1 MRSQRSSGRMAAL
14 RMAVVAASSALVGAI
29 SRGAAAVT
37 PTQQV
42 ITMLTEMKTKGEK
55 MMDTERKTYATY
67 AEWVDDETKRLGFE
81 IQDGEKKIEE
91 LLAFIEKAD
100 SDVDRLGR
108 EIQELNAE
116 IDTLEGEKAKATETR
131 KSEHEEYVKVST
143 DYSES
148 VDALKRAVQ
157 VVGAQNYDRPQAEML
172 LQQMSGSVPGMP
184 KVLAALLQERSRS
197 LRGRSADLEPGA
209 PEVAAYESQSGG
221 VLSLLKSLLKKF
233 KNELAATEED
243 EANQAHEFSL
253 VELHLSD
260 TIAKDTSD
268 RDEKAVLKGER
279 AAASAK
285 AKGDLAETKA
295 SKAEDEKLK
304 AEIEAT
310 LRDKTATYKQNQ
322 QVREDEL
329 AAISKA
335 IEIISSPAV
344 AGSYATHINLAQ
356 KGSQVASFLQMS
368 RHRRR
373 LTAAQRASELL
384 AKRAKALGSK
394 TLAALASR
402 AAAAPNFSKVIEMIE
417 QLVERLK
424 QEAAAEAD
432 HKAWCD
438 EQLKA
443 NKLKRNKKTARAN
456 ELTAQIE
463 DYTAQIADMG
473 KRIETLVTEQAQL
486 TKAMQE
492 ATEIREKEH
501 AENTKAIADAAA
513 GNEAVKKAI
522 VVLREFYSSQQE
534 ASLLQQKQ
542 VPEMAEYKG
551 MQSGKGG
558 VIGMLEV
565 ISSDFARLRAETEA
579 SEKAAVAEYDAFMEE
594 STTSKK
600 QKHEEEVKLR
610 LEKDQAEFEMSR
622 TEKNLRATEEE
633 LAKANKYFEYL
644 KPSCLEVHVNWE
656 ERVAKRNEEIEAL
669 KQAWNIL
676 DQKSQ

>member
-402 AAAAPNFSKVIEMIE
+402 AAAAPNFSKVIDMVE
-417 QLVERLK
+417 QLIERLK

-443 NKLKRNKKTARAN
+443 NKLKRNKKTAQAN
-456 ELTAQIE
+456 QLTADIE
-463 DYTAQIADMG
+463 GLTASIADMG
-473 KRIETLVTEQAQL
+473 ARIEVLVKEQQQL

-492 ATEIREKEH
+492 ATALREKEH
-501 AENTKAIADAAA
+501 AENTQAIADAVA
-513 GNEAVKKAI
+513 GTDAVQQAI
-522 VVLREFYSSQQE
+522 VVLKEFYESQ
-534 ASLLQQKQ
+534 AAFLQQRQ
-542 VPEMAEYKG
+542 VPELEEYKG
-551 MQSGKGG
+551 MQSNKGG
-558 VIGMLEV
+558 VVGMLEV
-565 ISSDFARLRAETEA
+565 IVSDFSRLKAETEA

-610 LEKDQAEFEMSR
+610 LEKDQAEFEKSR
-622 TEKNLRATEEE
+622 TEKRLRATEEE

-656 ERVAKRNEEIEAL
+656 ERVAKRKEEIEAL
-669 KQAWNIL
+669 KEAWNIL
-676 DQKSQ
+676 DQKSKE

>member
-1 MRSQRSSGRMAAL
+1 MAAL

-243 EANQAHEFSL
+243 EANQAHEFAL
-253 VELHLSD
+253 VELHLSN
-260 TIAKDTSD
+260 TIEKDTAD
-268 RDEKAVLKGER
+268 RDEKAVEKGKR

-285 AKGDLAETKA
+285 AKGELGETRKELAA
-295 SKAEDEKLK
+295 DQKLQ
-304 AEIEAT
+304 AEIQAT
-310 LRDKTATYKQNQ
+310 FAVKSANYKQNQ
-322 QVREDEL
+322 EVRMQEL
-329 AAISKA
+329 EAISKA

-344 AGSYATHINLAQ
+344 AQSYSKHINLAQ
-356 KGSQVASFLQMS
+356 VAGASFLQTSLAQTKNEALALLRS
-368 RHRRR
+368 R
-373 LTAAQRASELL
+373 ARAL
-384 AKRAKALGSK
+384 KSK
-394 TLAALASR
+394 TLEMVASQLAANPSFA
-402 AAAAPNFSKVIEMIE
+402 KVIDMIE
-417 QLVERLK
+417 DLLEKLK
-424 QEAAAEAD
+424 AEAAAEAD

-443 NKLKRNKKTARAN
+443 NKLKRNKRTAEAN
-456 ELTAQIE
+456 KLTAEIEGLTAQI
-463 DYTAQIADMG
+463 QDMG
-473 KRIETLVTEQAQL
+473 ANIERLAQEQQEL
-486 TKAMQE
+486 TKAMAE
-492 ATEIREKEH
+492 ATTLRESEH
-501 AENTKAIADAAA
+501 KENTQTIADAGA
-513 GNEAVKKAI
+513 GVEAVKQAL
-522 VVLREFYSSQQE
+522 VVLKEFYASQAGA
-534 ASLLQQKQ
+534 ASFMQRRRQ

-551 MQSGKGG
+551 MQSAKGG
-558 VIGMLEV
+558 VVGMLEV
-565 ISSDFARLRAETEA
+565 IESDFARLKAETET
-579 SEKAAVAEYDAFMEE
+579 SEAQAQSEYDHFMEV
-594 STTSKK
+594 STATKK
-600 QKHEEEVKLR
+600 AKHEEEFKLKLDKDQTEFER
-610 LEKDQAEFEMSR
+610 EQTEKDLRS
-622 TEKNLRATEEE
+622 TEAE
-633 LAKANKYFEYL
+633 LAKANDYFEQL
-644 KPSCLEVHVNWE
+644 KPACLEVHVNWE
-656 ERVAKRNEEIEAL
+656 ERVAKRQEEIEAL
-669 KQAWNIL
+669 KEAWAIL
-676 DQKSQ
+676 DRKSKGQE